1 VDISEKSWLGE
12 FTVGNDVDAAFR
24 LLPHNIVHRLREQ
37 RLEFFLVVRLAGE
50 LRLHLVEQIVRA
62 RQAADMG
69 CLDAVGVLLDVH
81 G

>member
-37 RLEFFLVVRLAGE
+37 RLEFFLVVGLAGV
-50 LRLHLVEQIVRA
+50 LRLH
-62 RQAADMG
+62 
-69 CLDAVGVLLDVH
+69 
-81 G
+81 